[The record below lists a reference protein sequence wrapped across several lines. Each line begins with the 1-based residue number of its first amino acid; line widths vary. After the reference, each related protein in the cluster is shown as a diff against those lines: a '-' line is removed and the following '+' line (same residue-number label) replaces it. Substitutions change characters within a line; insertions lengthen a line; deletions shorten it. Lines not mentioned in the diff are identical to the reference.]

1 MCEPVNM
8 DKVGFF
14 SPFLARDYISIAYIQ
29 YLDDFLDEEL
39 NT

>member
-1 MCEPVNM
+1 M
-8 DKVGFF
+8 DEVGFF
-14 SPFLARDYISIAYIQ
+14 LLAHDYMSIAYIK